1 MKILYGARFLRY
13 DLLWPLASVAR
24 QISKWNKASDRRL
37 HRLVS
42 YLNTTIEYSLESF
55 VGDDPERC
63 IVLEY
68 CDASFADDIRESKS
82 TSGCYLAIA
91 GPHTFVSVTSF
102 SKRQGAVSHSSTEA
116 EIISLEE
123 AVRSEGLSVLTFWEH
138 VVLLFGEHRRTR
150 QSGKKQH
157 WYVELNSQ
165 PAQTS
170 MCTSGLDS
178 PASTIPGAPTG
189 GDRRISAPSYFPKFG
204 DAELLREMS
213 TLGTLRLEHVENFY
227 LARQYC
233 PQVKFVV
240 AEDNEAV
247 IKIIKKGRSTKL
259 RHIHRTH

>member
-1 MKILYGARFLRY
+1 MYH
-13 DLLWPLASVAR
+13 S
-24 QISKWNKASDRRL
+24 
-37 HRLVS
+37 
-42 YLNTTIEYSLESF
+42 T
-55 VGDDPERC
+55 DPEEC

-68 CDASFADDIRESKS
+68 CDASLADGIRESKS

-91 GPHTFVSVTSF
+91 GPHTFEPVTSF

-150 QSGKKQH
+150 QSDKKEH

-170 MCTSGLDS
+170 KYTSGLDS
-178 PASTIPGAPTG
+178 PPIPGAPTG
-189 GDRRISAPSYFPKFG
+189 GVRQISAPKTA

-213 TLGTLRLEHVENFY
+213 SLGALRLEHVENFY
-227 LARQYC
+227 LARQHC

-247 IKIIKKGRSTKL
+247 IKIIKKGGSAKL
-259 RHIHRTH
+259 RHIHRTQG